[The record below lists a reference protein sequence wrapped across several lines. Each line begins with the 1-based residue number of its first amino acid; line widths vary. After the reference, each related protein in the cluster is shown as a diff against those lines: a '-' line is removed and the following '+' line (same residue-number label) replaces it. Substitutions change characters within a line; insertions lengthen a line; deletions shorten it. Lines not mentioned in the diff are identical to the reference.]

1 MENTELI
8 DEWWIGLAIVA
19 AIVVIAAFLLILVWL
34 AAKRILR
41 LAGTALK
48 VVKEIRYNTQSIWE
62 LEKTNGVAVNIQEEA
77 QAIESHAGLVAE
89 ALEEVSN

>member
-8 DEWWIGLAIVA
+8 NEWWIGLAIVA

-41 LAGTALK
+41 LAGTALE

-62 LEKTNGVAVNIQEEA
+62 LEKTNAVAVNIHEEA
-77 QAIESHAGLVAE
+77 QAIESHAGLVAA